1 MTATDPNPAPRLASA
16 DAYRGFV
23 MLLMMAEALSIS
35 KVAKQ
40 FPDSPTWQFLGF
52 HTSHV
57 EWVGGSL
64 HDMIQPS
71 FSFLVGVALPYSIA
85 SRLGRGQM
93 PTVMF
98 GHALW
103 RSVVL
108 IGLGIFLRSVGRTQ
122 TLWEFTDTLCQ
133 IGLGYPFLFLL
144 GLARP
149 SVRWLA
155 FFGILVGYWLLF
167 ALYPASGETL
177 ASHWAKNANVASTFD
192 RWFLNLFPRAEPF
205 EASGGG
211 YATLSFIPTLATMT
225 LGLIAGDW
233 LRRDWAPG
241 QKIAYMMSA
250 GIVGIAA
257 GDALNRFGVCPLV
270 KRIWTPSWTLWSGG
284 VCLMI
289 LATLYAAID
298 VVKQR
303 WWAFALIVVGMN
315 SIAMYC
321 LSHLIDEFISGTLT
335 THFGTEVFKVFGE
348 VYEPIVRG
356 TAVVAVLWLI
366 ALWMYRRRLFL
377 RV

>member
-1 MTATDPNPAPRLASA
+1 MSVSDPKLPPRLVSA
-16 DAYRGFV
+16 DAFRGFV
-23 MLLMMAEALSIS
+23 MLLMMAEVLSIG

-40 FPDSPTWQFLGF
+40 FPDSPTWQFLRF

-71 FSFLVGVALPYSIA
+71 FSFLVGVALPYSLA
-85 SRLGRGQM
+85 NRLGRGQSRLAL
-93 PTVMF
+93 F

-108 IGLGIFLRSVGRTQ
+108 IALGIFLRSVGRPL

-149 SVRWLA
+149 PIRWLA
-155 FFGILVGYWLLF
+155 LVAILVGYWLLF
-167 ALYPASGETL
+167 ALYPSSGGDFV
-177 ASHWAKNANVASTFD
+177 SHWAKNANVASDFD
-192 RWFLNLFPRAEPF
+192 RWFLNLFPRTEPF

-211 YATLSFIPTLATMT
+211 YATLSFIPTLGTMI

-233 LRRDWAPG
+233 LRRDWPAG
-241 QKIAYMMSA
+241 RKIALLVVA
-250 GIVGIAA
+250 GLAGIAA
-257 GDALNRFGVCPLV
+257 GWALNEYGICPVV
-270 KRIWTPSWTLWSGG
+270 KRIWTPSWVLWSGG
-284 VCLMI
+284 ICFLI
-289 LATLYAAID
+289 LGALFAAID
-298 VVKQR
+298 VGGVR
-303 WWAFALIVVGMN
+303 RWAFPLVIVGMN

-321 LSHLIDEFISGTLT
+321 LAHLIDEFISATLT
-335 THFGTEVFKVFGE
+335 THFGTSAFKVFGD
-348 VYEPIVRG
+348 VYEPLVRG
-356 TAVVAVLWLI
+356 AAVLAVLWLI